1 MFRTSQSSIINFI
14 KKDRLF
20 IKLICLTYIIIK
32 VFIREKPINDELV
45 QLASAN
51 NFMNGFGFVERY
63 FNGSFIFFEQV
74 TQWPLFY
81 KMFSIPFL
89 FFTNDHI
96 FVACILKFTSILF
109 LILSLS
115 YLFKNFFNE
124 NQRNFALNICIGFIA
139 FNIAPFNYG
148 SSIDILSVSSFLA
161 ITCFSYKYFYMGYKK
176 TDLCFLFI
184 FTFLLLNMRYAYLP
198 KVFGLVCF
206 IFLFDFYKKSLNIN
220 IFWKIG
226 FYLLITI
233 NFYVL
238 LSSDY
243 FQSTSEKIVF
253 NESIAPVESFWNMLY
268 AVFTIP
274 FVPDYIILNFISQT
288 FKVGFIDNYIFFV
301 GFFTLLSLITFYFI
315 VKKTLLR
322 VKKCSLEDNY
332 ILLVLMLG
340 VSLNLILMILIYG
353 FDYFYSLEKIKNT
366 NDLIYSGIAIYN
378 RYFMLSST
386 CIFLICLYYMLFFKD
401 TFFKLLFLFGGIFGV
416 IHSGYLTNKYS
427 FSREINASF
436 FSIPSGSYQ
445 DSENIYRILKTKKNI
460 LFIDNLNHDKVIKRQ
475 TYPNSFAKNSG
486 AVIYNSAIIVNKNLK
501 KLDYSTLDFDEIIF
515 CDFKKKENKYLV
527 NYNCLYSGN
536 IYSIFKKK
544 DDQQ

>member
-1 MFRTSQSSIINFI
+1 MFRNSQSSFINFI

-20 IKLICLTYIIIK
+20 IKLICLSYIIIK

-45 QLASAN
+45 QLASAK
-51 NFMNGFGFVERY
+51 NFLNGFGFVERY

-96 FVACILKFTSILF
+96 FVAYLIKLTSILF

-115 YLFKNFFNE
+115 YLFNFFFNE
-124 NQRNFALNICIGFIA
+124 NQRNFALNICIVFIA

-161 ITCFSYKYFYMGYKK
+161 IACFSYKYFYLGYKK

-206 IFLFDFYKKSLNIN
+206 IFLFDFYKKSFNIN
-220 IFWKIG
+220 IFWKTG
-226 FYLLITI
+226 FYLLLTI

-253 NESIAPVESFWNMLY
+253 NESVHSIESFWNMLY

-274 FVPDYIILNFISQT
+274 FVPDYIVLNFISQT
-288 FKVGFIDNYIFFV
+288 FKIGFIDNYIFFV
-301 GFFTLLSLITFYFI
+301 GFFTLLGLITFYFI
-315 VKKTLLR
+315 VKKTLLGL
-322 VKKCSLEDNY
+322 KKFSLEDNY
-332 ILLVLMLG
+332 ILLMLFLG

-353 FDYFYSLEKIKNT
+353 LDYFYSLEMIKNT
-366 NDLIYSGIAIYN
+366 NSLIYSGIAIYN
-378 RYFMLSST
+378 RYFMLSSS
-386 CIFLICLYYMLFFKD
+386 CIFLICLHHMLVYKD
-401 TFFKLLFLFGGIFGV
+401 TFFKLLFLFSGIFGF
-416 IHSGYLTNKYS
+416 IHSCYLTNKYS
-427 FSREINASF
+427 FSREINASL
-436 FSIPSGSYQ
+436 FSLPAGSYQ

-475 TYPNSFAKNSG
+475 TNPNSFAKNSG
-486 AVIYNSAIIVNKNLK
+486 AVIYKSAIILNKN
-501 KLDYSTLDFDEIIF
+501 
-515 CDFKKKENKYLV
+515 FKKKEYSFRDFNEIIYCDFKEEENKYIV